1 VTESPRTPSFRTYG
15 SGLIIPCI
23 VPTRSI
29 ELPDDFSVLAPAGHT
44 LGMLIY
50 VEYAP
55 RAGVQTVTHRELIW
69 LSAIVRCRDR
79 SYRVPSSVGPLY
91 HVARIYGD
99 NLDATPLRRDGL
111 PKTFARFHRFGNE
124 VQISAED
131 GTEIGFSF
139 RPLGLTFNAPTHITT
154 LQKGLGRV
162 MCFRARG
169 RAQVQL
175 ATYRLEHFDSD
186 QPEWES
192 FKSGLVLPGLATH
205 IKAFDTALHAPFELP
220 RRLDS
225 IAPQPSLV

>member
-1 VTESPRTPSFRTYG
+1 VNDSLRRPSFRTYG
-15 SGLIIPCI
+15 SGLVIPCI
-23 VPTRSI
+23 VPTRTVD
-29 ELPDDFSVLAPAGHT
+29 LPEDFSVLAPAGHT

-55 RAGVQTVTHRELIW
+55 PSPVTHRELIW
-69 LSAIVRCRDR
+69 LSAIVRCKDR
-79 SYRVPSSVGPLY
+79 SYRVPNSVGPLY

-99 NLDATPLRRDGL
+99 NLDATPQLRRDMGL
-111 PKTFARFHRFGNE
+111 PKSFAHFHRFGNQ
-124 VQISAED
+124 VQVSADD
-131 GTEIGFSF
+131 GTEIAFSF
-139 RPLGLTFNAPTHITT
+139 RPLGLTFQAPTHITT

-175 ATYRLEHFDSD
+175 STYRLERFDSD

-205 IKAFDTALHAPFELP
+205 IKAFDTTLHAPFELR

-225 IAPQPSLV
+225 IAPQPSMV